1 MEKIFSLAILSF
13 SFLFIGCAGQIQP
26 KQKTNNSIKDG
37 LLADNNEVND
47 SDYNNWKTVT
57 KKNIQFSY
65 PKEWRMKK
73 YENPSS
79 SAFFLTFDSDTTTVF
94 FPVELFEFPKD
105 RSYKDFSNS
114 VTYRYFLKQ
123 TDGKNGELMSRKPS
137 KFKNFQADKFEY
149 IKNGNNVEIFTI
161 NGLSKYFLFVR
172 FQMPRINKIEEKIIN
187 SIIIS
192 K

>member
-1 MEKIFSLAILSF
+1 MKELFSLFVLIVS
-13 SFLFIGCAGQIQP
+13 SVFIGCTGQNEP
-26 KQKTNNSIKDG
+26 KTVETKKNNVVD
-37 LLADNNEVND
+37 D
-47 SDYNNWKTVT
+47 SGYSNWKTVT

-65 PKEWRMKK
+65 PKEWRLKI

-123 TDGKNGELMSRKPS
+123 TDGKNGELMSREPS

-149 IKNGNNVEIFTI
+149 IKNGNNVEIFTV
-161 NGLSKYFLFVR
+161 NGLSRYFLFAR
-172 FQMPRINKIEEKIIN
+172 FLAPEKNNLRINKIEEKIIN
-187 SIIIS
+187 SIDIF